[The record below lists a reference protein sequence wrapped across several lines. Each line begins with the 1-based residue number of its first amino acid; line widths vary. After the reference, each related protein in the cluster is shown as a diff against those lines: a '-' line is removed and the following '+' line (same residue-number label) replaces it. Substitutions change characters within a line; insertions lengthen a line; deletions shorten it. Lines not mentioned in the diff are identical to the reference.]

1 MIWPLAHEER
11 PMLTSGNAKARGRLT
26 GLAAGSRQLGVV
38 VLAVVALATAA
49 CAAERSPRVPPAQ
62 DGAWTPV
69 ADAGA
74 LRLPA
79 PPGVSAQKIGEDE
92 RGVYIFTL
100 ERLSGSAPV
109 VLFLHGGCG
118 TDPYLYAGWI
128 DHIVRNGSVVIFPV
142 FAKSGC
148 DTRTPVDTVE
158 RNIVEGTQAAI
169 ALLQREGQVQPDAN
183 RFAIIGHS
191 FGGGLSAQIASKA
204 QQFGLP
210 VPRFVMPVMPG
221 WRNNKDYPIQNVANI
236 PSSVYLLVVEGDKDQ
251 FEGTRY
257 GLQIFRTARQ
267 IPLRQRA
274 YVQLH
279 SRQHDGRNFLAD
291 HFAPLSP
298 DPRYRYE
305 KKRNR
310 PLMNLL
316 MSMADVR
323 EGETDD
329 LDVDGFWRLFDNT
342 SGSAFRPGCDMNCS
356 LQRAGGRGAID
367 WTVDESDKQ

>member
-1 MIWPLAHEER
+1 MLSSGEPR
-11 PMLTSGNAKARGRLT
+11 PRGSRT
-26 GLAAGSRQLGVV
+26 GLANQSRRLGI
-38 VLAVVALATAA
+38 VALALVALA
-49 CAAERSPRVPPAQ
+49 GSAGAAERSWQTPPSQ

-69 ADAGA
+69 ADTGA

-79 PPGVSAQKIGEDE
+79 PPGVTAQKIGADE

-100 ERLSGSAPV
+100 DRLSGSAPV

-142 FAKSGC
+142 FAKPGC

-158 RNIVEGTQAAI
+158 RNIVDGTQAAI
-169 ALLQREGQVQPDAN
+169 ALLQKEGQVQPDAN

-191 FGGGLSAQIASKA
+191 FGGGLSAQIAAKA

-210 VPRFVMPVMPG
+210 VPHFVMPVMPG
-221 WRNNKDYPIQNVANI
+221 WRNNKDYPIQNVASI

-279 SRQHDGRNFLAD
+279 SRQRDGRNFLAD

-305 KKRNR
+305 QKRNR

-329 LDVDGFWRLFDNT
+329 LDVDGFWRLFD
-342 SGSAFRPGCDMNCS
+342 SSSSAAFRPGCDMSCS
-356 LQRAGGRGAID
+356 LQRAGGKGAID
-367 WTVDESDKQ
+367 WTVDESDAQ